1 MKTRILGRCCGLLWL
16 LLSAD
21 LPALESVDSQRFEAF
36 SEQMHKKNGFDA
48 AAVRATLGQAKRL
61 DSVLTAIARPAEY
74 KPWFMYRPIFLTRER
89 ITGGI
94 NFWNEHAA
102 ALAKAEQEFGV
113 PMSIIVA
120 IIGVE
125 TSYGRNTGKYRVL
138 DALTTLAF
146 YYPPRADFFRSE
158 LENFLLLTR
167 DEHLDPRLPTG
178 SYAGAMG
185 LPQFMPSSFRA
196 WAVDF
201 DHNGKRDIWGNPVD
215 AIGSAA
221 NYLAQHGWQRN
232 QPIALPVAD
241 AAVNATHVSEKVQL
255 VRTVAQYRALG
266 VRTLD
271 AAPDDLSAVLLGY
284 EDKTAK
290 EYWLGFQN
298 FYVITRYNRSPKYA
312 LAVVQLAEAIAAARA
327 TSTAGGS
334 QTP

>member
-1 MKTRILGRCCGLLWL
+1 M
-16 LLSAD
+16 LSA
-21 LPALESVDSQRFEAF
+21 SVAAQAPVDPQRFAAF
-36 SEQMHKKNGFDA
+36 SEQMHRKHGFDA
-48 AAVRATLGQAKRL
+48 ASVQVTLGAAKRL
-61 DSVLTAIARPAEY
+61 ESVLGAIARPAEY
-74 KPWFMYRPIFLTRER
+74 KPWFVYRPIFLTRER
-89 ITGGI
+89 IVGGVS
-94 NFWNEHAA
+94 FWNAHAA

-113 PMSIIVA
+113 PASIVVA

-125 TSYGRNTGKYRVL
+125 TSYGRNTGSYRVL

-185 LPQFMPSSFRA
+185 LPQFMPSSFRT

-201 DHNGKRDIWGNPVD
+201 DGNGKRDIWHNPTD

-221 NYLAQHGWQRN
+221 NYLARHGWQRH
-232 QPIALPVAD
+232 QPIALPVAN
-241 AAVNATHVSEKVQL
+241 AAANAAQVSEKVEL
-255 VRTVAQYRALG
+255 RRTVAQYRAAG

-271 AAPDDLSAVLLGY
+271 AAPAELSAVLLGY
-284 EDKTAK
+284 ENKNGQ
-290 EYWLGFQN
+290 EYWLGLQN

-312 LAVVQLAEAIAAARA
+312 LAVVQLAEAIEKARA
-327 TSTAGGS
+327 APAPKSGLS
-334 QTP
+334 P

>member
-1 MKTRILGRCCGLLWL
+1 MNTRTLGRCCGLLWL
-16 LLSAD
+16 LLSAN
-21 LPALESVDSQRFEAF
+21 LPAFESVDSQRFEVF

-48 AAVRATLGQAKRL
+48 AAVRTTLGQAKRL
-61 DSVLTAIARPAEY
+61 DSVLSAIARPAEY
-74 KPWFMYRPIFLTRER
+74 KPWFVYRPIFLTRER
-89 ITGGI
+89 IMGGV
-94 NFWNEHAA
+94 NFWNAQAA

-125 TSYGRNTGKYRVL
+125 TFYGRNTGSYRVL

-146 YYPPRADFFRSE
+146 YYPPRADFFRAE

-185 LPQFMPSSFRA
+185 LPQFMPSSFQA

-201 DHNGKRDIWGNPVD
+201 DHNGTRDIWEDPAD

-221 NYLAQHGWQRN
+221 NYLAQHGWQRD

-241 AAVNATHVSEKVQL
+241 AAANAAQVSEKVEL
-255 VRTVAQYRALG
+255 VRSVAQYRALG

-327 TSTAGGS
+327 ASPAGRS